1 MDVSNILAS
10 HAAKYQS
17 VTVQKETPLEVDAGF
32 LTVTDLNPIDEESYN
47 ENLEEHLQSL
57 ARDGVQTLFSS
68 LFTLYARPSPDGPL
82 AQLPLP
88 TTQLPRAKPLPKPK
102 PPTKWEAFAAAKGIQ
117 HKVRDKKVWDEEK
130 QEWINRWGREGK
142 NRQVEEQWITEV
154 PLNADADYDPR
165 KVARDARK
173 ERIAKNEKKHTQ
185 NVSRANTAA
194 NPRDARKKDIEKTL
208 ATTRISTAS
217 MGKFDKKL
225 EGEKKIRGV
234 KRKFDPAESSVANE
248 AQASLALLSRIDS
261 DARKT
266 RREPQPEESVLN
278 TRKAVRFAS
287 KGRGGLALG
296 REAAGGR
303 SSRGGSR
310 GRGGGKGRR

>member
-17 VTVQKETPLEVDAGF
+17 ITVEKETPLEVDPGF

-57 ARDGVQTLFSS
+57 ARDGIQALYAS
-68 LFTLYARPSPDGPL
+68 LFTLPTRTSPDGPL
-82 AQLPLP
+82 AQLPP
-88 TTQLPRAKPLPKPK
+88 PKTQLPRAKPLPKPK
-102 PPTKWEAFAAAKGIQ
+102 PQTKWEAFAAAKGIQ
-117 HKVRDKKVWDEEK
+117 HKVRDRKEWDEER
-130 QEWINRWGREGK
+130 QEWVNRWGRNGK
-142 NRQVEEQWITEV
+142 NKQLEEQWITEV
-154 PLNADADYDPR
+154 PLNADVDHDPR
-165 KVARDARK
+165 KAARDARK
-173 ERIAKNEKKHTQ
+173 ERVAKNEKKHAQ
-185 NVSRANTAA
+185 NVARAAAA
-194 NPRDARKKDIEKTL
+194 NPRDARKQDIEKTL

-225 EGEKKIRGV
+225 DGEKKIRGV
-234 KRKFDPAESSVANE
+234 KRKFDPTEKSVADE
-248 AQASLALLSRIDS
+248 AKASVALLSRLESDS
-261 DARKT
+261 KKT
-266 RREPQPEESVLN
+266 RREPQAEESVLN

-303 SSRGGSR
+303 SSRGGRGR
-310 GRGGGKGRR
+310 GRGGKR